1 MTIITRTGR
10 MVKNEQGEEEAEE
23 KSVFFKGTTTV
34 AGRVKLYG
42 KLREGDKIALEAGN
56 LAFIVAKE
64 IEKAVA
70 GCAVR
75 VLSPHHLPEIYLTD
89 KKTDKEDSQ
98 KLAHL
103 IADRPDSRLPIV
115 PIPSDEEMERQKV
128 LSSYR
133 REQGTRNQAINR
145 LHALFVHTGITT
157 VVKKDLAFEEDRKE
171 TIKQLSELELAEAE
185 HLVACL
191 TLIEGR
197 IDNLEGEIAARIKG
211 DENIARLM
219 TIPGVGPKIA
229 FAFDAHVKAERF
241 ANASQVSNYL
251 GLVPRVYM
259 SGSIVRYGRITK
271 RGNGYLRAL
280 LVQGAW
286 AITWSK
292 DGGALRERYEYMTE
306 VKGMSKKKAIVAI
319 ALRLGELMY
328 TLMKKG
334 EDYEVRHFKRP
345 ADKEAGNGG
354 LGPECIK
361 RVRRMGVSNR
371 AGSCQ
376 EKKSEKTS
384 DSA

>member
-1 MTIITRTGR
+1 

-64 IEKAVA
+64 IEKTVG

-75 VLSPHHLPEIYLTD
+75 VLSPHHLPVIYLTD

-103 IADRPDSRLPIV
+103 IADRPDSRLPVV
-115 PIPSDEEMERQKV
+115 PIPSDEEMERRKI

-145 LHALFVHTGITT
+145 LHALFVHVGITT
-157 VVKKDLAFEEDRKE
+157 VVKKNLALEEDRKE
-171 TIKQLSELELAEAE
+171 AIKQLSGLELAEAE

-197 IDNLEGEIAARIKG
+197 IDKLEGEIAARIKG

-219 TIPGVGPKIA
+219 TVPGVGPKIA
-229 FAFDAHVKAERF
+229 FAFDAHVKVERF

-292 DGGALRERYEYMTE
+292 DGGALRERYEYMTK
-306 VKGMSKKKAIVAI
+306 VKGMSRKKAIVAI
-319 ALRLGELMY
+319 ARRLGELLY
-328 TLMKKG
+328 TLQKKG
-334 EDYEVRHFKRP
+334 EDYEVRHFTPK
-345 ADKEAGNGG
+345 ASG
-354 LGPECIK
+354 
-361 RVRRMGVSNR
+361 
-371 AGSCQ
+371 
-376 EKKSEKTS
+376 KKLKAESLAQIAC
-384 DSA
+384 SA